1 MTTGKKLAIIIALA
15 VVIGGAVCVKKS
27 LSLLEMEEL
36 V

>member
-15 VVIGGAVCVKKS
+15 AVIGGAVYATRS
-27 LSLLEMEEL
+27 LSLLEMEEF